1 MFLLDSVLETMD
13 VEQSEFKRKIKQ
25 WLKLQGLSYNWLAE
39 QCGVSEITVRNW
51 MSQRNIPTLRR
62 QLLERVMVQMP
73 LQNAGASETPGVSV
87 NAGFTLTVQLA
98 EDIYTRLLARAETEN
113 TSVEQLVAGAIT
125 NLAGQPASPALRSRK
140 IILPR
145 TEEEGS

>member
-1 MFLLDSVLETMD
+1 MSD
-13 VEQSEFKRKIKQ
+13 EQSEFKKEVKQ
-25 WLKLQGLSYNWLAE
+25 WLKGQGLSYNWLAE

-73 LQNAGASETPGVSV
+73 MQSTGAAETPGVSV

-98 EDIYTRLLARAETEN
+98 GDVYTRLLARAEAEN
-113 TSVEQLVAGAIT
+113 TSVEQLVAGAVTALADHNT
-125 NLAGQPASPALRSRK
+125 NASSLRSRK
-140 IILPR
+140 IILPPVED
-145 TEEEGS
+145 EES

>member
-1 MFLLDSVLETMD
+1 MSD
-13 VEQSEFKRKIKQ
+13 EQSEFKKEVKQ
-25 WLKLQGLSYNWLAE
+25 WLKGQGLSYNWLAE

-73 LQNAGASETPGVSV
+73 MQSSGAAETPGVSV

-98 EDIYTRLLARAETEN
+98 GDVYTRLLARAESEN
-113 TSVEQLVAGAIT
+113 TSVEQLVAGAVTALADQST
-125 NLAGQPASPALRSRK
+125 NTPTHRSRK
-140 IILPR
+140 IILPPV
-145 TEEEGS
+145 EDAEN